1 MHKSSLL
8 EILRTFS
15 KQELIKFE
23 DFIISPYFNK
33 KENVTKLFLEVK
45 KYAPEFASENL
56 EKEKVWKAVFTGK
69 EYNYGIMKNL
79 IFDLNKLVEQF
90 MIILK
95 LNTDENKQNEYLMG
109 SMLDRKLIKIYK
121 NKYNS
126 LSLEPDL
133 KVINENLQNI
143 IDHINHVNTMLY
155 MKFFFHH
162 QYEQNFSLKE
172 LQVSR
177 DSSFITGFLIK
188 LFGAYNDA
196 LGVGSNEKSDQGENI
211 IVKFLDLISPG
222 LDDIVK
228 SIPVTSDFHS
238 VYVMIY
244 YRMYQALTGKTEEK
258 YLEFKKS
265 VFENMK
271 ILPKVNIKAIH
282 NCLAH
287 AAMVSKFEN
296 LDRNKEILQIIDSMV
311 YQDVITEGGNDRI
324 PLHIFTTYISIC
336 FLFNDSDMLKS
347 FADRFIDK
355 LDPEV
360 KVNTGIHINYMLSF
374 LNKSYRDALN
384 YLSMLDIP
392 YIFLKPGLRYDKAK
406 CLYETDDYEMFLN
419 EYDSL
424 KHYLNNNKHI
434 SEREKDFLKIRFS
447 NIKKLFNLRQ
457 NFDKY
462 ECMKLKKE
470 ISEWKPASAKW
481 TAEKLEEIEKKNS

>member
-1 MHKSSLL
+1 MLKSSLF

-23 DFIISPYFNK
+23 DFVRSPYFNK
-33 KENVTKLFLEVK
+33 KENVTKLFLEIK
-45 KYAPEFASENL
+45 KFASDLTDTNL
-56 EKEKVWKAVFTGK
+56 QKEKIWVKLFPGK
-69 EYNYGIMKNL
+69 EYNYGIMKNV

-90 MIILK
+90 MINQK
-95 LNTDENKQNEYLMG
+95 LNIDENKQNEYLMS
-109 SMLDRKLIKIYK
+109 SMLDRKLNKIYK

-133 KVINENLQNI
+133 KVINENIQNI
-143 IDHINHVNTMLY
+143 IDHINHINNMYY
-155 MKFFFHH
+155 MNFFYYS
-162 QYEQNFSLKE
+162 QYEQNFSLKK

-177 DSSFITGFLIK
+177 DSSLISGFLIK

-196 LGVGSNEKSDQGENI
+196 LAVSSNEKSDHGENI
-211 IVKFLDLISPG
+211 VVKFLELISPG
-222 LDDIVK
+222 LDEIVK
-228 SIPVTSDFHS
+228 SIPVTSDFNS

-265 VFENMK
+265 VFENLK

-287 AAMVSKFEN
+287 AAMVSIFEN

-311 YQDVITEGGNDRI
+311 DNDVITETGNDRI
-324 PLHIFTTYISIC
+324 ALHIFTSYISIC
-336 FLFNDSDMLKS
+336 FLFNNFEKLKL

-406 CLYETDDYEMFLN
+406 CLYETDDYEIFLN

-462 ECMKLKKE
+462 ECIKFKKE
-470 ISEWKPASAKW
+470 ISEWKQLSVKW
-481 TAEKLEEIEKKNS
+481 IAEKLEEIEMENS